1 MFNERNFFWKFVP
14 ISIKKNIVFL
24 AIIFETVVKTACFGY
39 RRLLWEENIFRWV
52 FLIFI
57 FALPEKMIPNWG
69 QKSSACLAKRDFKSR
84 DERFGVFWFFTKW
97 TDISLK
103 SKTLGK
109 SWIKKS
115 QTVRTKIFLLCWKS
129 SEKQDT
135 RQTPRFYAP
144 SKVVED
150 VF

>member
-1 MFNERNFFWKFVP
+1 
-14 ISIKKNIVFL
+14 
-24 AIIFETVVKTACFGY
+24 
-39 RRLLWEENIFRWV
+39 
-52 FLIFI
+52 
-57 FALPEKMIPNWG
+57 MIPNWG

-115 QTVRTKIFLLCWKS
+115 QNVRTKIFLLCWKS

-135 RQTPRFYAP
+135 RQTPGFYAP

-150 VF
+150 AFSKAGSVFVEKSRFNCFNFFQFKGNLCLRKSVLHARKKRFRGLITK